1 MRLGKIFYFI
11 GGVLLSLLGLV
22 MVAIEFRTLASGDWL
37 LDNNQFFAFFALL
50 GKVLLFGLTC
60 ATGVFAIISTFTKEK
75 RAILL
80 ALFAA
85 FSLVGNAFALV
96 SLLWVIPAV
105 FILGS
110 ILVGVGAILF
120 LTKGMG

>member
-60 ATGVFAIISTFTKEK
+60 ATGVLAIISTFTKEK
-75 RAILL
+75 RALLL
-80 ALFAA
+80 ALFAI
-85 FSLVGNAFALV
+85 FSLVGNAFGLV
-96 SLLWVIPAV
+96 SLLWVIPA
-105 FILGS
+105 ILVLGDV
-110 ILVGVGAILF
+110 LVGVGAILF
-120 LTKGMG
+120 LTKGRS

>member
-75 RAILL
+75 RALLL

-85 FSLVGNAFALV
+85 FSLVGNAFGLV

-120 LTKGMG
+120 LTKGRG

>member
-120 LTKGMG
+120 LVKGRG

>member
-22 MVAIEFRTLASGDWL
+22 MVTIEFRTLASGDWL

-120 LTKGMG
+120 LTKGRG

>member
-85 FSLVGNAFALV
+85 FSLVGNAFGLV

-120 LTKGMG
+120 LTKGRG